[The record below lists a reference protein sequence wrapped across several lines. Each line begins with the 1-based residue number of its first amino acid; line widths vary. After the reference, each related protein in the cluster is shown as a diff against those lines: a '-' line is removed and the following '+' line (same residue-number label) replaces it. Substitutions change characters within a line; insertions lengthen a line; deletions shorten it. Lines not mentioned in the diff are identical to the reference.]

1 MEGCFGK
8 VMNFDPQTSGSGDFP
23 FTFHGSYTR
32 AVDAKGR
39 FHLPF
44 RFRGQAPASVVEEEE
59 REKYMISP
67 GLDGSVTL
75 TPHSEWM
82 ANFNRLRAEEPSPE
96 KTRDLRLMSLNSKM
110 ISPDSQGRVA
120 IPQEILQGLGIQK
133 KITVVGMGAH
143 MELWSPEAVADLG
156 PEGQGPSQEFMYRF
170 YR

>member
-1 MEGCFGK
+1 
-8 VMNFDPQTSGSGDFP
+8 MNFDPQAAGAGDFP

-44 RFRGQAPASVVEEEE
+44 RFRNQSPSAVVEEEE

-75 TPHSEWM
+75 TPHAVWM
-82 ANFNRLRAEEPSPE
+82 ENFNRLRAEEPSPE
-96 KTRDLRLMSLNSKM
+96 KTRDLRLMSLNSRM
-110 ISPDSQGRVA
+110 LSPDAQGRVA
-120 IPQEILQGLGIQK
+120 VPSEILEFLKVAK
-133 KITVVGMGAH
+133 KVTVVGMGSH
-143 MELWSPEAVADLG
+143 MELWSPEAVAEIS
-156 PEGQGPSQEFMYRF
+156 PEGQGPSQDFMYRF

>member
-1 MEGCFGK
+1 
-8 VMNFDPQTSGSGDFP
+8 MNFDPQAASEDFP

-39 FHLPF
+39 LHLPF
-44 RFRGQAPASVVEEEE
+44 RFRNKTQAAAVEEEE

-75 TPHSEWM
+75 TPHSVWM

-110 ISPDSQGRVA
+110 VSPDAQGRVA
-120 IPQEILQGLGIQK
+120 VPSETLAALGVEK
-133 KITVVGMGAH
+133 KITVVGMGSH
-143 MELWSPEAVADLG
+143 MELWSPEAVAGLG
-156 PEGQGPSQEFMYRF
+156 PVGQGPSDKFMYRF

>member
-1 MEGCFGK
+1 MSL
-8 VMNFDPQTSGSGDFP
+8 DPMAAGTGDFP

-44 RFRGQAPASVVEEEE
+44 RFRNQSQGLADEEEE

-67 GLDGSVTL
+67 GLDGSLTL
-75 TPHSEWM
+75 SPHSVWM
-82 ANFNRLRAEEPSPE
+82 ENFNRLRFEEPSPE

-110 ISPDSQGRVA
+110 VAPDGQGRVA
-120 IPQEILQGLGIQK
+120 IPVEILQAIGVKK
-133 KITVVGMGAH
+133 KITVVGMGPH
-143 MELWSPEAVADLG
+143 MELWSPEAVEDFG
-156 PEGQGPSQEFMYRF
+156 PEGQGPSQGFMHRF

>member
-1 MEGCFGK
+1 MAAG
-8 VMNFDPQTSGSGDFP
+8 TGDFP

-44 RFRGQAPASVVEEEE
+44 RFRNQSSVGVVEEDD

-67 GLDGSVTL
+67 GLDGSMTL
-75 TPHSEWM
+75 SPHSVWM
-82 ANFNRLRAEEPSPE
+82 ENFNRLRREEPSPE

-110 ISPDSQGRVA
+110 LAPDAQGRVA
-120 IPQEILQGLGIQK
+120 VPLEILASIGVEK
-133 KITVVGMGAH
+133 KITVVGMGPH
-143 MELWSPEAVADLG
+143 MELWSPEAVAEFS
-156 PEGQGPSQEFMYRF
+156 PENQGPSQEFMTRF